1 MSKTESDHFVFSKL
15 ALQVFVSKRIFFFL
29 YIYERF
35 QGTTP
40 FKALFVTL
48 FILISDNK
56 KALLED
62 FLKAFFEQ
70 TTFLIFF
77 FFFTFFYMY

>member
-29 YIYERF
+29 LYVYERF

-48 FILISDNK
+48 FILISDNTK
-56 KALLED
+56 KLC
-62 FLKAFFEQ
+62 LK
-70 TTFLIFF
+70 IF
-77 FFFTFFYMY
+77 